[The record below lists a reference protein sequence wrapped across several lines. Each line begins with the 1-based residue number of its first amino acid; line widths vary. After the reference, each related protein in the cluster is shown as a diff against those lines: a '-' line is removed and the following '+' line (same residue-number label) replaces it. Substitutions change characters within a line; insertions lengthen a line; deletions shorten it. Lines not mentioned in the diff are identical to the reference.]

1 MLKLNFENF
10 PHNEN
15 VKAELL
21 SLEQSHRFPHAL
33 ILNGS
38 NSETRESLSRLLSKW
53 AVCKSSDKPCGKC
66 IPCQKAEKGVHPD
79 IYFAKGSGKTD
90 SVAVDE
96 IRNITRACSI
106 IPNEAD
112 TKVFV
117 IKDADKRMG
126 IEALNAFLKTLEEP
140 PQSILFLLTTEDA
153 GTLPETV
160 LSRCMV
166 LNLEQNSDFSDE
178 ILKEA
183 QKILLSITELS
194 EINLL
199 KNTAVLN
206 DKATALEMLPA
217 MRAILSDALSLTVSD
232 ETLLSRELSEAL
244 SIKLT
249 KKKLIGLIETVN
261 YAIYIIGRNVNLSLM
276 STWICGEF
284 RRITWQK

>member
-1 MLKLNFENF
+1 MNFTGFEK
-10 PHNEN
+10 NEN
-15 VKAELL
+15 VKSELI
-21 SLEQSHRFPHAL
+21 SLEQSRRFPHAL
-33 ILNGS
+33 ILNGG
-38 NSETRESLSRLLSKW
+38 TAESRDSLTTLLSKW
-53 AVCKSSDKPCGKC
+53 AVCKSDHKPCDEC
-66 IPCQKAEKGVHPD
+66 IPCQKAQKKVHPD

-90 SVAVDE
+90 VIAVDE

-106 IPNEAD
+106 IANEAD

-126 IEALNAFLKTLEEP
+126 VEALNAFLKTLEEP
-140 PQSILFLLTTEDA
+140 PQAILFLLTTEDA

-160 LSRCMV
+160 LSRCTV
-166 LNLEQNSDFSDE
+166 LNLEQSSGFSDE
-178 ILKEA
+178 TLELAKN
-183 QKILLSITELS
+183 ILLSITETS
-194 EINLL
+194 ELNLL

-206 DKATALEMLPA
+206 DKSVALEVLPA

-232 ETLLSRELSEAL
+232 EALLSKDLSQVL
-244 SIKLT
+244 SVKLT

-261 YAIYIIGRNVNLSLM
+261 NAIYTIGRNVSLSLM

>member
-1 MLKLNFENF
+1 MNFESF
-10 PHNEN
+10 EKNEN
-15 VKAELL
+15 IKAELL
-21 SLEQSHRFPHAL
+21 SLEQSRRFPHAL
-33 ILNGS
+33 ILNGGS
-38 NSETRESLSRLLSKW
+38 SETRENLSMLLSKW
-53 AVCKSSDKPCGKC
+53 AVCKGDDKPCSQC

-79 IYFAKGSGKTD
+79 IYHTKGTGKTD
-90 SVAVDE
+90 VISVDE

-106 IPNEAD
+106 IANEAD

-126 IEALNAFLKTLEEP
+126 VEALNAFLKTLEEP
-140 PQSILFLLTTEDA
+140 PQAVLFLLTTEDA
-153 GTLPETV
+153 GALPETV
-160 LSRCMV
+160 LSRCTV
-166 LNLEQNSDFSDE
+166 LNLEQSSGFTPE
-178 ILKEA
+178 TLELAK
-183 QKILLSITELS
+183 KILLSITELT
-194 EINLL
+194 ELNLL

-206 DKATALEMLPA
+206 DKATALEVLPA

-232 ETLLSRELSEAL
+232 ETVLSKEYSEAL

-261 YAIYIIGRNVNLSLM
+261 YAIYIIGRNINLSLM